1 LTIGWV
7 GTKGT
12 ALLQTVDGNPT
23 LPVNNARGTL
33 RVNPSLGLVRL
44 RCNCGSSIYHSLQT
58 SLEKRFSRDFSVAAH
73 YTWSAFIDDAS
84 DVFNASDE
92 GEVALAQ
99 DWLNRRAERGR
110 SAYDRPHR
118 LSVNGVIEVPILR
131 QQTSLLGKFLG
142 GWQISGFLSLQSGA
156 PFSPLA
162 GVDPGFRVQGWR
174 DNPIRPNLNT
184 TLDLSRMSVEAII
197 RAGGRSLFSPVTAAN
212 PIGNAGRNILRA
224 DGINNVDLGINKNL
238 KLADENRLQFR
249 AEFYNL
255 LNSRDFGIPAASISS
270 NDFLNQWNTNGG
282 ARRIVV
288 GVRYV
293 F

>member
-1 LTIGWV
+1 MTIGWV